1 MNPLYRIYC
10 RVYQKIL
17 YIASAF
23 LSFREPT
30 LLVGLNSNQRILSI
44 LQENGLKRMLLATDA
59 FLATSEPF
67 IRIRQQLETSGI
79 QVTLFSDTLP
89 NPSIQQIETVC
100 SMYRKHDCQGLI
112 AYGGGSVI
120 DLAKVVAAASSNP
133 STPIRKMRGLLKIR
147 HKLPLLIAI
156 PTTAGTG
163 SEATVAAVVTDEDT
177 KEKYAIN
184 DPKLIPKVAI
194 LDPINVQG
202 MPFNLAATTGL
213 DALTHAIEAY
223 IGSANTPKTKRMAVS
238 AIKTIFTVLVDS
250 CQRPDQID
258 LRSQMQLAAYQAG
271 VAFTRA
277 YVGNIH
283 ALAHQLGGFYHF
295 PHGLANA
302 ILLPVVLRYYGK
314 SVHKKL
320 AGLNSILYPEH
331 TKLSLF
337 EQAEHFILAI
347 QTLNNQ
353 LKIPEKVL
361 DRIQEADIPIMASR
375 AFCEANPLYP
385 VPKLFTT
392 GDFMAIYR
400 EIM

>member
-202 MPFNLAATTGL
+202 MPFNLAAATGL

-238 AIKTIFTVLVDS
+238 
-250 CQRPDQID
+250 
-258 LRSQMQLAAYQAG
+258 
-271 VAFTRA
+271 
-277 YVGNIH
+277 
-283 ALAHQLGGFYHF
+283 
-295 PHGLANA
+295 
-302 ILLPVVLRYYGK
+302 
-314 SVHKKL
+314 
-320 AGLNSILYPEH
+320 
-331 TKLSLF
+331 
-337 EQAEHFILAI
+337 
-347 QTLNNQ
+347 
-353 LKIPEKVL
+353 
-361 DRIQEADIPIMASR
+361 
-375 AFCEANPLYP
+375 
-385 VPKLFTT
+385 
-392 GDFMAIYR
+392 
-400 EIM
+400 